1 MMRIPNG
8 MTKEQ
13 VEATINIVVN
23 RLGPRFQFGYFT
35 AADMKQQGW
44 IFALE
49 ALDRYDEKRPLENF
63 MYTHVRNRFINFKRD
78 KYKRNDAPCRLC
90 HNQMDGETGHADRHY
105 CGKYE
110 AWKKRNLAK
119 QNIINP
125 LDISHISD
133 DKESNTRTKSSVLDD
148 LEYSEII
155 ARIDEQLPVELR
167 STYLQMVQGE
177 SVPKNKRQEVERAV
191 LAIMEGDIICP
202 SAEL

>member
-1 MMRIPNG
+1 MRIPKG
-8 MTKEQ
+8 MTKAQ
-13 VEATINIVVN
+13 VEQTIDIVVN

-49 ALDRYDEKRPLENF
+49 ALDRYDENRPLENF

-78 KYKRNDAPCRLC
+78 KYKRNDAPCKLC
-90 HNQMDGETGHADRHY
+90 HNALDGETKHDDGMY
-105 CGKYE
+105 CSKYQ
-110 AWKKRNLAK
+110 AWKKRNLSK

-148 LEYSEII
+148 LEYDEII
-155 ARIDEQLPVELR
+155 SQIDEQLPVELR
-167 STYLQMVQGE
+167 STYLQMIQGE
-177 SVPKNKRQEVERAV
+177 SVPKNKRLEVERAV
-191 LAIMEGDIICP
+191 LAIMEGSVLCP